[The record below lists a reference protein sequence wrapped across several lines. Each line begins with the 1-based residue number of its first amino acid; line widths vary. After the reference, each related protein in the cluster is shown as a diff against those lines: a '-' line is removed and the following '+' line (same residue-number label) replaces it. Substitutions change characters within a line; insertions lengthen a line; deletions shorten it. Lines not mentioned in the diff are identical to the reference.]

1 MKIWKIIKIIH
12 KIIVKNL
19 DILNIFHIFVVRKGN
34 ELTITDMT
42 QLVVVN
48 SMTALRANVIARRTG
63 SAAMGVVKAQMIDL
77 LKAKLQSGVAHFVY
91 MKKDGTIREAW
102 GTCAGNLMR
111 TTQNGRGLSGD
122 AVNTVK
128 YYDVMAGGYRSL
140 RYENL
145 VQVF

>member
-1 MKIWKIIKIIH
+1 
-12 KIIVKNL
+12 
-19 DILNIFHIFVVRKGN
+19 
-34 ELTITDMT
+34 MT

-48 SMTALRANVIARRTG
+48 SMTAHRANVIARRTG

-91 MKKDGTIREAW
+91 IKQSTGEVREAW
-102 GTCAGNLMR
+102 GTCASNLMKA
-111 TTQNGRGLSGD
+111 TQNGRGLTGD
-122 AVNTVK
+122 AVNTIK
-128 YYDVMAGGYRSL
+128 YYDVIAGGYRST